1 MQLSCRNLSILRF
14 TPPAVVKTYL
24 LGRLTRDRTVSL
36 PSFATLACA
45 PILLYAF
52 PLVAM
57 AQGPVATLYPG
68 SSTLPE
74 TPLPQGGVQN
84 GGGPAIPTEGSASL
98 SGFVLDTRG
107 AAITDAQ
114 VRLMTNDGLR
124 RGTVFSGDNGAFT
137 FGKLSPGSYLI
148 TVEAKG
154 FGPFTSAEISVATH
168 EDVNMPPISLTVSA
182 ATTDVTVRPIE
193 VIAAE
198 QIKEEEHQRVFGVI
212 PNFYTSYTYDA
223 VPLTTKQKYSLAA
236 REELDWTT
244 FVGAGIASGV
254 QQANN
259 SYAGYGQGAAGYGKR
274 YAAAFGDGLFINFF
288 SHAVYPSIF
297 HQDPRYFYQGSGT
310 IKSRALHAA
319 SFAIFTRGDHRQR
332 VPNYSYIFAIMTT
345 GALANLYYPHAD
357 RGAHLVFTTAAL
369 GIAGRAGGTILRE
382 FLLKPLTTNVHGN
395 GKP

>member
-1 MQLSCRNLSILRF
+1 MQFPRSLFIFGLIRL
-14 TPPAVVKTYL
+14 AAGKTFL
-24 LGRLTRDRTVSL
+24 PGWLTQGRTGYL
-36 PSFATLACA
+36 PSFVVLARA
-45 PILLYAF
+45 PILFCTL
-52 PLVAM
+52 PLATT
-57 AQGPVATLYPG
+57 AQGQGAVFYAIHNA
-68 SSTLPE
+68 LPDA
-74 TPLPQGGVQN
+74 PLPQEDLQKGA
-84 GGGPAIPTEGSASL
+84 GPAIPAEGLANL

-107 AAITDAQ
+107 AAITGAQ
-114 VRLMTNDGLR
+114 VHLMTNNGLQQ
-124 RGTVFSGDNGAFT
+124 GTVLSGDNGAFT
-137 FGKLSPGSYLI
+137 FGRLPPGSYLI

-154 FGPFTSAEISVATH
+154 FSPFTSSEILVVAQR
-168 EDVNMPPISLTVSA
+168 DVSLPPISLTVGA
-182 ATTDVTVRPIE
+182 AITDVTVRPTE

-198 QIKEEEHQRVFGVI
+198 QIKEEEHQRVLGI
-212 PNFYTSYTYDA
+212 LPNFYTSYTYDA
-223 VPLTTKQKYSLAA
+223 VSLTTKQKYSLAA
-236 REELDWTT
+236 HEELDWTT

-310 IKSRALHAA
+310 IKSRTLHAA
-319 SFAIFTRGDHRQR
+319 SFAIFTRGDHGQR
-332 VPNYSYIFAIMTT
+332 VPSYSYIFAIMTT

-369 GIAGRAGGTILRE
+369 GIVGRAGGTILRE